1 MTERH
6 PYPFHR
12 WRSTAEDVARM
23 ATIDRV
29 NERLRQ
35 KRARTKRQRRIVARC
50 VLVMLAVGLIYGA
63 ADDALTLIR
72 GCIA

>member
-12 WRSTAEDVARM
+12 WRPTAEDVART
-23 ATIDRV
+23 ATTDRV
-29 NERLRQ
+29 VSRLRQ
-35 KRARTKRQRRIVARC
+35 KRARTERQWRLVVRC
-50 VLVMLAVGLIYGA
+50 VLVTLAVGLIYGA
-63 ADDALTLIR
+63 AGDVLTLIR